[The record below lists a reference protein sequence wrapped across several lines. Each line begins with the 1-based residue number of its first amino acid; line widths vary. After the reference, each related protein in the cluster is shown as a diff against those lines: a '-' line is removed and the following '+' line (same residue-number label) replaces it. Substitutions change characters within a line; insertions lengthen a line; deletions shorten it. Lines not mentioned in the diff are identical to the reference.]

1 MRRRDF
7 LAGIAGAAAAWPF
20 GARAQQPGK
29 VPKIGFLY
37 PGPVAAS
44 TARIEAILAGLREV
58 SYRESRQVELVSR
71 IADGNSTQLSTLAE
85 ELVRQEVDLIIA
97 VSTAAIRM
105 AQAATATTTPIIP
118 IIGHDLE
125 TDPVASGLIESYARP
140 GGQITGVFF
149 DFPEIRSKW
158 LELLQEAIPGLASVA
173 MLWDPAS
180 GPAQKKAAESAA
192 DRLNLR
198 VKTFEVRTTNEV
210 GDAFL
215 AGARE
220 GVGAV
225 LVLSSPFFGTHSPLL
240 ADLALRH
247 RLPTIT
253 LFPDF
258 ARAGGLMAYGPN
270 LLETYRTVGSMAGKL
285 LRNLKPSDLAIERP
299 SRFELIVNVRTA
311 KAIGVTIPTSILL
324 RADEVIE

>member
-1 MRRRDF
+1 MRRRNVIVG
-7 LAGIAGAAAAWPF
+7 LAGAAAWPLA
-20 GARAQQPGK
+20 ARAQQPGK

-71 IADGNSTQLSTLAE
+71 IADGNSTKLSTLAE

-105 AQAATATTTPIIP
+105 AQAATATTTPIP

>member
-1 MRRRDF
+1 MRRREVI
-7 LAGIAGAAAAWPF
+7 AVIAGAAAAWPL

-29 VPKIGFLY
+29 VRKIGFLY

-44 TARIEAILAGLREV
+44 HARIDAILVGLREGG
-58 SYRESRQVELVSR
+58 YRESRQVELVSR
-71 IADGNSTQLSTLAE
+71 IADGDSAKLSTLAA
-85 ELVRQEVDLIIA
+85 ELIQEEVDVIIA
-97 VSTAAIRM
+97 VSTAAIRI
-105 AQAATATTTPIIP
+105 AQATTAATTPIP

-125 TDPVASGLIESYARP
+125 TDPVTSGLIESYARP

-192 DRLNLR
+192 NRLNLR
-198 VKTFEVRTTNEV
+198 VEIFEVRTTTEL
-210 GDAFL
+210 GHAFL
-215 AGARE
+215 AAARE
-220 GVGAV
+220 DVGAV
-225 LVLSSPFFGTHSPLL
+225 LVLSSPFFGTHPNLL

-258 ARAGGLMAYGPN
+258 ARAGGLMAFGPN
-270 LLETYRTVGSMAGKL
+270 LLDTYRTAGSMAGKL
-285 LRNLKPSDLAIERP
+285 LRNVKPSDLAIERP

>member
-1 MRRRDF
+1 MRRRNVIVG
-7 LAGIAGAAAAWPF
+7 LAGAAAWLLA
-20 GARAQQPGK
+20 ARAQQPGK

-44 TARIEAILAGLREV
+44 TARIDAILAGLREV

-71 IADGNSTQLSTLAE
+71 IADGNSTKLSTLAE
-85 ELVRQEVDLIIA
+85 ELVRQEIDLIIA

-158 LELLQEAIPGLASVA
+158 MELLQEAIPSLGSVA
-173 MLWDPAS
+173 MLWDPVS

-198 VKTFEVRTTNEV
+198 VKIFEVRTTTEL

-215 AGARE
+215 AASRE

-225 LVLSSPFFGTHSPLL
+225 LVLSSPFFGTHPNLL
-240 ADLALRH
+240 ADSALRH

-270 LLETYRTVGSMAGKL
+270 LL
-285 LRNLKPSDLAIERP
+285 DLIA
-299 SRFELIVNVRTA
+299 
-311 KAIGVTIPTSILL
+311 
-324 RADEVIE
+324 

>member
-1 MRRRDF
+1 MRRRNVIVG
-7 LAGIAGAAAAWPF
+7 LAGAAAWPLA
-20 GARAQQPGK
+20 ARAQQPGK

-44 TARIEAILAGLREV
+44 TARIDAILAGLREV
-58 SYRESRQVELVSR
+58 GYRNSQQVELVSR
-71 IADGNSTQLSTLAE
+71 IADGNSAKLSTLAT
-85 ELVRQEVDLIIA
+85 ELIHQEVDVIIA

-105 AQAATATTTPIIP
+105 AQAATATTTTIP

-125 TDPVASGLIESYARP
+125 TDPVASGFIESYARP

>member
-1 MRRRDF
+1 MRRREV
-7 LAGIAGAAAAWPF
+7 IAGLACAAAAWPL

-44 TARIEAILAGLREV
+44 HARIDAILAGLREV
-58 SYRESRQVELVSR
+58 GYRESRQVELVSR
-71 IADGNSTQLSTLAE
+71 IADGDSAKLSTLAA
-85 ELVRQEVDLIIA
+85 ELIHQEVDVIIA

-105 AQAATATTTPIIP
+105 AQAATATTTPIP

-158 LELLQEAIPGLASVA
+158 LELLQEAIPGLGSVA
-173 MLWDPAS
+173 MFWAPVS

-198 VKTFEVRTTNEV
+198 VKTFEVGTTTEL

-215 AGARE
+215 AAARE

-225 LVLSSPFFGTHSPLL
+225 LVLSSPLFGTHPNLL

-270 LLETYRTVGSMAGKL
+270 LLDTYRTVGSMAGKL
-285 LRNLKPSDLAIERP
+285 LRKLEPSDLAIERP
-299 SRFELIVNVRTA
+299 SRFELVVNVRTA
-311 KAIGVTIPTSILL
+311 KAIGVTIPTSILV

>member
-1 MRRRDF
+1 MRRRNVIVG
-7 LAGIAGAAAAWPF
+7 LAGAAAWPLA
-20 GARAQQPGK
+20 ARAQQPGK

-44 TARIEAILAGLREV
+44 TARIDAILAGLREV
-58 SYRESRQVELVSR
+58 GYRESRQVELVSR
-71 IADGNSTQLSTLAE
+71 IADGNSTKLSTLAE

-105 AQAATATTTPIIP
+105 AQAATATTTPIP